1 MAINV
6 ESSPA
11 DCVTPVV
18 AVFTVPKRSP
28 AKVVP
33 VNIPPIVTLVGK
45 VNLTFWAVTA
55 VVIWRFVP
63 SKSNVSLFKR
73 TDDVPESPVKSKS
86 CASSSVFTK
95 AVVATLVVLSV
106 AAWVVADAPSG
117 SISSVPEPKAPS
129 AKLIVKVWALLTVF
143 ISEVVPNKLNA
154 WVTKFTVW
162 FPPVVPTNV
171 NTEGSTFAM
180 T

>member
-33 VNIPPIVTLVGK
+33 VNVPPIVTLVGK

-63 SKSNVSLFKR
+63 SKSNVWLFKR
-73 TDDVPESPVKSKS
+73 TDDVPVSPVKSKS

-95 AVVATLVVLSV
+95 AVVATKVELSA
-106 AAWVVADAPSG
+106 AAWVVAAEPSG
-117 SISSVPEPKAPS
+117 KITPA
-129 AKLIVKVWALLTVF
+129 AGKLNFIVWAVLTDS
-143 ISEVVPNKLNA
+143 IWLAVPNKLN
-154 WVTKFTVW
+154 VSVVKFTVW
-162 FPPVVPTNV
+162 LPPVVPTNV